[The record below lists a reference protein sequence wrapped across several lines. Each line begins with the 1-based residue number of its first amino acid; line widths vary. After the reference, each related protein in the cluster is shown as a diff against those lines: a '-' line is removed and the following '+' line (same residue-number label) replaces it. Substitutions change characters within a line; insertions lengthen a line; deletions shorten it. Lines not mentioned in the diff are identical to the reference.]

1 MRRDTVRT
9 IAPKWRGV
17 KRQFGELGQ
26 LEALQGYVADV
37 AVAYAGHVSSTGG
50 GNWDVLNLPSILH
63 MSANR
68 VAGILPKYIEASLL
82 EVLAR
87 HYDEL
92 VNRGLKD
99 DF

>member
-1 MRRDTVRT
+1 MGMEAKAFGRN
-9 IAPKWRGV
+9 KWRGV

-26 LEALQGYVADV
+26 LEALQSYVADV
-37 AVAYAGHVSSTGG
+37 AVTYASHVSSAGG
-50 GNWDVLNLPSILH
+50 GNWEVLNLPSILH

-68 VAGILPKYIEASLL
+68 IAGLLPKSIEASLL

-92 VNRGLKD
+92 INRGLED